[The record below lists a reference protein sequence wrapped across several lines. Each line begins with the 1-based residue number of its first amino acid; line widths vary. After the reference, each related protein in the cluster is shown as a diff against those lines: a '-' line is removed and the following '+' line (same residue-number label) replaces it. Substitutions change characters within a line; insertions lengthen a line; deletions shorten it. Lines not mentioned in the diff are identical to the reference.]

1 MVISKF
7 RNRVAGKGKNTRKKS
22 NLKTG
27 RNYDY
32 DKKYAAKPDQKKNR
46 AKRNTARRQAIK
58 AGKVRL
64 GDRTRDVDHKKPL
77 SKGGSNKKSNLRVI
91 SASKNRAKKNKTT
104 RKVTKRKTTRKRTI
118 KRRKK

>member
-1 MVISKF
+1 MVKSKF

-27 RNYDY
+27 RNYTY
-32 DKKYAAKPDQKKNR
+32 DKKYAARPDQKKNR
-46 AKRNTARRQAIK
+46 AKRNTARKQAIK

-77 SKGGSNKKSNLRVI
+77 SKGGSNKKSNLRVM

-104 RKVTKRKTTRKRTI
+104 TKRKTTRKRTT
-118 KRRKK
+118 KRRKR